1 MALLYDDLWAGRT
14 YSSMMEAVPGTA
26 VRVQWN
32 RGGEGSGVILT
43 DSTTGLSPEMN
54 LKGLFIALTSAGL

>member
-1 MALLYDDLWAGRT
+1 
-14 YSSMMEAVPGTA
+14 MMEPVPGTA

-32 RGGEGSGVILT
+32 RGGEGSGVILI